1 MKTDTEIKIEGTN
14 ALIDALG
21 EIQAERY
28 ITLITREKFDYTKW
42 QRDLWIDRS
51 IRSISKSA
59 MECRKKRGK

>member
-28 ITLITREKFDYTKW
+28 ITLITREKFDCTKW
-42 QRDLWIDRS
+42 QRDLWTDRS
-51 IRSISKSA
+51 IQSVSNSA
-59 MECRKKRGK
+59 MEDRKKTGK

>member
-42 QRDLWIDRS
+42 QRDLWTDRS

-59 MECRKKRGK
+59 MECRKKTGK

>member
-42 QRDLWIDRS
+42 HRELWTDRS
-51 IRSISKSA
+51 IQSISKSA
-59 MECRKKRGK
+59 MKQRKKTEK

>member
-14 ALIDALG
+14 ALIEALG

-42 QRDLWIDRS
+42 QRGLWTGKS
-51 IRSISKSA
+51 IQDISKPA
-59 MECRKKRGK
+59 MEFRKKTRK